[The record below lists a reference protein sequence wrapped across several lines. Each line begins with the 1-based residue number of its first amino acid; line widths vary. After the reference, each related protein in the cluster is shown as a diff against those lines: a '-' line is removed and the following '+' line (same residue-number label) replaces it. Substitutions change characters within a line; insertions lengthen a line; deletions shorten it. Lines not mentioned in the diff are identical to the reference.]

1 MVAIGRG
8 MGKKVSALITDME
21 QPLGRACGNALE
33 TSECIEILRG
43 GGPEDTR
50 ELSIELGAW
59 MLHLSA
65 SPSGLPAAR
74 ARIREALAS
83 GAGLEKFREVIALQG
98 GDPRVCDD
106 TSRLPRARSTIELRA
121 ERPGYVRRIA
131 CRAVGRVV
139 MLLGGGR
146 ETVDGGIDPAVGLVL
161 HKKVGDRVDAGESL
175 ATVHLNDRGR
185 EAEVFA
191 VLREAFAIGD
201 VPPTPRPLIHTVL
214 DPNRALEV

>member
-1 MVAIGRG
+1 
-8 MGKKVSALITDME
+8 MGKRVSALITDMD

-33 TSECIEILRG
+33 TIECIEILQG
-43 GGPEDTR
+43 QGPEDTR

-59 MLHLSA
+59 MLHLTD
-65 SPSGLPAAR
+65 SPRGLPAAR
-74 ARIREALAS
+74 ARIVKALAS

-106 TSRLPRARSTIELRA
+106 VRRLPRAQATLELRA
-121 ERPGYVRRIA
+121 ERAGSVRRIG
-131 CRAVGRVV
+131 CRAVGQAC

-146 ETVDGGIDPAVGLVL
+146 EKVDSQIDHAVGLLL

-185 EAEVFA
+185 EAEVLA
-191 VLREAFAIGD
+191 VLSQAFTIGD
-201 VPPTPRPLIHTVL
+201 EPAAPRPLIHTVL
-214 DPNRALEV
+214 DPN